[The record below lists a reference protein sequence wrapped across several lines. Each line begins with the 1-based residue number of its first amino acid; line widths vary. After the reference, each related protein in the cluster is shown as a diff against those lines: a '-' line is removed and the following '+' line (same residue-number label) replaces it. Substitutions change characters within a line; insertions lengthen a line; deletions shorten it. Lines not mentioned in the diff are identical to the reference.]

1 MRNVSEIICRENQN
15 KDFKFSALFSENH
28 AIYEICGKIWRA

>member
-15 KDFKFSALFSENH
+15 KDFKYSSLFSENP
-28 AIYEICGKIWRA
+28 AIYETRGKILRA